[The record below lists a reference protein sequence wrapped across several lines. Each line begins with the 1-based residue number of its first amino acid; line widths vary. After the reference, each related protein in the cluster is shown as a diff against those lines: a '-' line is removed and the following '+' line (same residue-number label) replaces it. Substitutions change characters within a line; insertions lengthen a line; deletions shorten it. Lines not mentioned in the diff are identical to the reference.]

1 MPKRHQGGFTLFELM
16 VACAIF
22 ILLSAL
28 AIPAFQ
34 TYFEKSRVRGAADD
48 AVTLIANARQTA
60 VKFDREVSVATTG
73 TGATWCLGAA
83 QAPDFIAGDQSGA
96 AVACDCAGT
105 PSACKVDGVDES
117 IVRHAKF
124 SGVTLASAAGE
135 LVFDGRLGLRSDAS
149 VGSADASSFD
159 LVSSSGLYTLTVAV
173 SPLGQATVCSKSGNI
188 LGYPQ
193 C

>member
-1 MPKRHQGGFTLFELM
+1 MLELM

-22 ILLSAL
+22 ILLAAL
-28 AIPAFQ
+28 AIPGFQ

-60 VKFDREVSVATTG
+60 VKFDRDVSVATTG
-73 TGATWCLGAA
+73 TGGTWCLGAA
-83 QAPDFIAGDQSGA
+83 QAPDFLAGDPAGA
-96 AVACDCAGT
+96 AVACDCAAS
-105 PSACKVDGVDES
+105 PAACVVDGIKDS
-117 IVRHAKF
+117 IVGNTKF
-124 SGVTLASAAGE
+124 SGVTLSSAAGE
-135 LVFDGRLGLRSDAS
+135 LTFDGRLGLRSDAS
-149 VGSADASSFD
+149 TGNADASSFD
-159 LVSSSGLYTLTVAV
+159 LTSSSGRYTLTVAV